1 MGWARRIDLFVGVP
15 TQNERTDMLGIDRLS
30 LLNATL
36 LPVQNLVSVAL
47 FAVLLVAGLSGC
59 GGESP
64 EKEKAPPTS
73 QADSTARPDSLARR
87 LAARYLRLSYKGVS
101 LRSTHP
107 LNDSL
112 LALRGGTPAGGPVL
126 LVDTFYV
133 QSELAARTDS
143 SRTVRVRVPTA
154 LTVSRTWRTSNP
166 QTGTTVAVRVQD
178 TTVTRAPR
186 LVGWPALRTHLRRVE
201 PDSGAAIAERLHKR
215 WTALT
220 RERPGV

>member
-1 MGWARRIDLFVGVP
+1 MLAFDRFFPLHATAPFVQTLTGGV
-15 TQNERTDMLGIDRLS
+15 
-30 LLNATL
+30 
-36 LPVQNLVSVAL
+36 L
-47 FAVLLVAGLSGC
+47 FAVLLLSGC
-59 GGESP
+59 GGEDPNKKSLV
-64 EKEKAPPTS
+64 S
-73 QADSTARPDSLARR
+73 QADTTARSDSLAHR
-87 LAARYLRLSYKGVS
+87 LAARYLRLSYKGAS

-112 LALRGGTPAGGPVL
+112 LALRGGRPAGGPVL

-133 QSELAARTDS
+133 QPELAARTDS

-166 QTGTTVAVRVQD
+166 QTGTTVTVRVQD

-201 PDSGAAIAERLHKR
+201 PDSGTAIAERLHKR

-220 RERPGV
+220 KERPGV